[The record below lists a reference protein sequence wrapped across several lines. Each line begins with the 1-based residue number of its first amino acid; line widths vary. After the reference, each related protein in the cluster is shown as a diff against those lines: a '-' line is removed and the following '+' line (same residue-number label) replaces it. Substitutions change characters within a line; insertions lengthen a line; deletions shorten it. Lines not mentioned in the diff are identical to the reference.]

1 MRRIWTS
8 ASPLFLCVIVLTGWA
23 SKHVVA
29 QERPNILWIFVDD
42 QSRHYGFNGESLVD
56 TPTMDRL
63 AAESTV
69 FTNTVVTAPVCSTSR
84 SSLITGMYQ
93 TSIGAHHHRSGRGT
107 EKIHLPDHVRMIPE
121 YLQEAG
127 YFTSL
132 GTATTAA
139 SASPARRLG
148 KSDYNFEWDE
158 SVYDSSD
165 WSGREPGQPF
175 FAQVM
180 LLGGKARQQARKS
193 KDIPHVAVDDVTLPP
208 YYPDHP
214 VIREDWAAYLDTFTL
229 VDREVEAI
237 VDRLAKDGDL
247 QNTIIF
253 FLTDHGV
260 SHARGK
266 QYCTD
271 EGVMVP
277 FFVYGPGRIDAR
289 IERDEMVAHIDVAA
303 STLFFAGV
311 TIPDHME
318 ARPLFGPDASPR
330 EYVVSARDRCDETY
344 DRIRSVRTQSMKY
357 IRNGYPQRPHLLPNV
372 YKDQKEIYQAL
383 REWHQAG
390 KLNAL
395 QETLLFS
402 ETRPEEEL
410 YDLAKD
416 PWELNNLADS
426 AEYQSQL
433 REMSGLLDQWI
444 EETGD
449 HGQEVEPMEMYD
461 SDMAVYLQSMTN
473 RKPERLPLIQKNID
487 QMKRWWREGK

>member
-1 MRRIWTS
+1 MKKLWTS
-8 ASPLFLCVIVLTGWA
+8 AAPLILSLIVLTSWA

-63 AAESTV
+63 AAEGTL

-84 SSLITGMYQ
+84 SSLITGMCQ

-107 EKIHLPDHVRMIPE
+107 EKIRLPDHIRMIPE
-121 YLQEAG
+121 YLKEAG

-139 SASPARRLG
+139 TSTAARRLG
-148 KSDYNFEWDE
+148 KSDYNFEWSED
-158 SVYDSSD
+158 VYDSSD

-180 LLGGKARQQARKS
+180 LLGGKARPQARKS
-193 KDIPHVAVDDVTLPP
+193 NKIPHVNVDDVVLPP

-247 QNTIIF
+247 ENTIIF

-271 EGVMVP
+271 EGIMVP
-277 FFVYGPGRIDAR
+277 FFVYGPGRIDAG

-303 STLFFAGV
+303 STLFFAGLS
-311 TIPDHME
+311 IPDYME
-318 ARPLFGPDASPR
+318 ARTLFGPDASPR
-330 EYVVSARDRCDETY
+330 DYVVSARDRCDETY
-344 DRIRSVRTQSMKY
+344 DRIRSVRTQTVKY
-357 IRNGYPQRPHLLPNV
+357 IRNGYPERPHLLPNV

-383 REWHQAG
+383 REWHRAG
-390 KLNAL
+390 KLNDL

-402 ETRPEEEL
+402 KTRPEEEL
-410 YDLAKD
+410 YDLEND

-426 AEYQSQL
+426 AEYQPQL
-433 REMSGLLDQWI
+433 REMSQLLDQWI

-449 HGQEVEPMEMYD
+449 QGQNVEPMEMYD
-461 SDMAVYLQSMTN
+461 SDMAVYLQSMTSK
-473 RKPERLPLIQKNID
+473 KPERLPLIQKNID